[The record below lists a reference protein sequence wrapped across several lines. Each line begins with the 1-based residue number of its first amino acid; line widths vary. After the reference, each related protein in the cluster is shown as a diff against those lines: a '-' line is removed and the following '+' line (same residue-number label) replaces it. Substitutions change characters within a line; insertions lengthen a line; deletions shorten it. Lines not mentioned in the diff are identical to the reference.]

1 MKIRYERPV
10 CHAAF
15 WSYRLGLFAL
25 ALFALSAGLHRFAIM
40 ESDIFAVLFAISTG
54 LALLAFIFAC
64 YGILRLWMV
73 GAEGG
78 RASAK
83 GSICALIVLVP
94 AGIAGYRAYTLP
106 PLYDIAT
113 NTASVPEFIEPV
125 THGPDWMPQIKLFE
139 SAPYAGQAEA
149 YPQVTGR
156 RYDGALD
163 RVLEAVRLVAENR
176 GVRISAT
183 RMPTPQED
191 AADAGAVEPPQPG
204 EAAGIAPDADEAD
217 SFASLRE
224 IIAEDGTPQEPV
236 ILRQAQIVL
245 QGEARTPVFGFGSDI
260 SIRLSEEAET
270 TFVDMRAVSRFGPHD
285 LGANAWIISE
295 FLRELDMELV
305 GISVR

>member
-10 CHAAF
+10 CYTAF

-25 ALFALSAGLHRFAIM
+25 ALFAISAGLHRFAIM

-83 GSICALIVLVP
+83 GCICALIVLVP
-94 AGIAGYRAYTLP
+94 AGLVGYRAYTLP

-113 NTASVPEFIEPV
+113 DTASVPEFIEPV
-125 THGPDWMPQIKLFE
+125 THGPDWMPHVKLFE

-156 RYDGALD
+156 RYEGALD

-176 GVRISAT
+176 GIKISST
-183 RMPTPQED
+183 RMPQPPEDVAEPDAQEPAQPGD
-191 AADAGAVEPPQPG
+191 AAAIVS
-204 EAAGIAPDADEAD
+204 EAD
-217 SFASLRE
+217 DTDSIISLRE
-224 IIAEDGTPQEPV
+224 ILAEESAPQDPV
-236 ILRQAQIVL
+236 VLKQAQIVL
-245 QGEARTPVFGFGSDI
+245 QGEARTLVFGFGSDV